1 MMNGIKLWSAEER
14 LGIQGWDFT
23 PLAGRM
29 AEEETGW
36 SYRDAV
42 LALMRKH
49 PEAVL
54 LDMGTGGGEFLL
66 SLNPPPGRTYA
77 TEGYPPNYEL
87 CARLLPAYGIQV
99 LPAGEDDELP
109 FPDESFDL
117 VFNRHESYSAREVRR
132 VLKPGGVFV
141 TQQVGGHNNRE
152 LAALLLGEAAPPHDA
167 AFSLTPCV
175 RALEAEGLICTAAE
189 EEFPALRFYDIGALV
204 RFARVIEW
212 EFPGFT
218 VERCFEP
225 LCRLQRDLERQGF
238 IESREHRFFIQA
250 HKPPAE

>member
-1 MMNGIKLWSAEER
+1 MMKWKKLWSAEER
-14 LGIQGWDFT
+14 LGIQGWDFS

-29 AEEETGW
+29 TEEETEW

-42 LALMRKH
+42 LDLMRKR

-77 TEGYPPNYEL
+77 TEGYAPNYEL
-87 CARLLPAYGIQV
+87 CARRLPAYGIQV
-99 LPAGEDDELP
+99 LQAGENDELP
-109 FPDESFDL
+109 FKDNSFDL
-117 VFNRHESYSAREVRR
+117 VLNRHESYSASEVRR

-141 TQQVGGHNNRE
+141 TQQVGGYNNRE
-152 LAALLLGEAAPPHDA
+152 LAAFLLGEDAPLPDA
-167 AFSLTPCV
+167 AFTLDPCV
-175 RALEAEGLICTAAE
+175 LALEKEGLICTAAAE
-189 EEFPALRFYDIGALV
+189 AFPALRFYDIGALV
-204 RFARVIEW
+204 RFAVVIEW

-218 VERCFEP
+218 VEKCFEP
-225 LCRLQRDLERQGF
+225 LCRLQRELERQGF
-238 IESREHRFFIQA
+238 AESREHRFFIQA